1 MTPQGLI
8 DRKDHARD
16 HACGIWPPA
25 RSTGRNPEATQT
37 ASQG

>member
-8 DRKDHARD
+8 DRKDHAGD
-16 HACGIWPPA
+16 LACGIWPRAIDP
-25 RSTGRNPEATQT
+25 PQT